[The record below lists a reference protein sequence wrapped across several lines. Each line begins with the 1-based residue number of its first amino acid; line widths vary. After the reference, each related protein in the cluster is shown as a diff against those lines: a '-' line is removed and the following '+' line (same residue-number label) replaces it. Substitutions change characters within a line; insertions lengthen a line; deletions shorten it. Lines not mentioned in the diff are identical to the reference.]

1 MGCSCNR
8 GTDEQPDLGRDAEGE
23 EEEEVFLGLGSN
35 LGDRM
40 SYLAM
45 GLRLLGEV
53 LRIVDVSPVVA
64 SEAEGVPPAENH
76 PDFLN
81 AVIRGRTRLA
91 PVELLEACHGME
103 ERAGRVRGRSGAPRT
118 LDIDLLFYGQRV
130 MKTNVL
136 EVPHP
141 RWKERGF
148 VLRPLLELAP
158 EWRDPESGRTV
169 EDLCRTAGDLLE
181 RARIR
186 APASAIEGNDTTV
199 VEES

>member
-1 MGCSCNR
+1 MTCSCNR
-8 GTDEQPDLGRDAEGE
+8 GTDEQPELDRDAEGE
-23 EEEEVFLGLGSN
+23 EEVEVFLGLGSN

-40 SYLAM
+40 SYLAT

-53 LRIVDVSPVVA
+53 LRIVDVSPVVE
-64 SEAEGVPPAENH
+64 SEAEGVPPAEDH

-81 AVIRGRTRLA
+81 AVARGRTRLR
-91 PVELLEACHGME
+91 PIELLEACHGLE
-103 ERAGRVRGRSGAPRT
+103 ERAGRVRDRSGAPRT
-118 LDIDLLFYGQRV
+118 LDIDILFYGQRV
-130 MKTNVL
+130 MRTTVL

-158 EWRDPESGRTV
+158 HWRDPESGRTV
-169 EDLCRTAGDLLE
+169 EDVCRTAKDLLE
-181 RARIR
+181 RARIT
-186 APASAIEGNDTTV
+186 APASAIEGDGMTG